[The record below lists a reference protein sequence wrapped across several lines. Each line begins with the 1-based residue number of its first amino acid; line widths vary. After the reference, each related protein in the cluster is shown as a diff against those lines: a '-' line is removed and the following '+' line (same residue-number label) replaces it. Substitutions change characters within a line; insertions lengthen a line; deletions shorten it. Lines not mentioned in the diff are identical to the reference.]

1 MGGKDLLFYLSLIEN
16 DVQKKLFED
25 IYHSYR
31 KQMFFLA
38 RKILNNDTDAEDVVQ
53 DVFYKIAVKHMP
65 TVESIENSEDLRN
78 YLLKATKNTALN
90 MKKKSERSFAVT
102 EKTSKLHT
110 EKSKGLSDD
119 EFLAELCNK
128 ITYDKLLDTMMNM
141 SDTYKE
147 VLYYH
152 FVLGMTAKETAGY
165 LDRKVSTVK
174 KQIVRGKKML
184 IEQVE
189 KEGLEYANKP

>member
-1 MGGKDLLFYLSLIEN
+1 
-16 DVQKKLFED
+16 
-25 IYHSYR
+25 
-31 KQMFFLA
+31 MFFLA

-90 MKKKSERSFAVT
+90 MKKKNGCDFAAS
-102 EKTSKLHT
+102 EKTSKLHI
-110 EKSKGLSDD
+110 EKSKDLSEE
-119 EFLAELCNK
+119 EFVTELCNK

-152 FVLGMTAKETAGY
+152 FVLGMTAKETADY
-165 LDRKVSTVK
+165 LSRKVSTVK
-174 KQIVRGKKML
+174 KQLVRGKKL
-184 IEQVE
+184 LTEQAE